1 MKKLSL
7 ALTALVVI
15 TQVSCVETSS
25 KYKKLLACKDSVV
38 AQNKLLEKGYL
49 EAFDLLNQVEDGFLQ
64 ISKAQNNCVNIRSQ
78 NKDRYMSQK
87 DLIRCEL
94 TNLQKLL
101 RQNKTKIRDLE
112 ERLSEVMENNPA
124 IRSTVDRMQKELT
137 YKERMID
144 SLQKVVGSRDVSIA
158 EFRKMIGLLQDEN
171 DLSKTHLTEA
181 KTQETRLNKELDE
194 LNTVYICLQ
203 PISTLKREGILRKNG
218 LFGKT
223 SLNREPLTQHIKT
236 FKAADLRKTLKISLE
251 TENIRIFSPH
261 PKDSYNISTDENGLI
276 WLYITHP
283 KAFWSQ
289 SRYLVIS
296 QD

>member
-49 EAFDLLNQVEDGFLQ
+49 EAFDLLNQVEDGFVK
-64 ISKAQNNCVNIRSQ
+64 IRKAQNNCVNIRSQ
-78 NKDRYMSQK
+78 NKDRYISQK

-94 TNLQKLL
+94 SNLQKLL

-112 ERLSEVMENNPA
+112 QRLSEVMENNPA
-124 IRSTVDRMQKELT
+124 IRSTVDRMQKELS
-137 YKERMID
+137 YKEKMID
-144 SLQKVVGSRDVSIA
+144 SLQKVVGSRDVSIT
-158 EFRKMIGLLQDEN
+158 EFKKMIGLLQDEN
-171 DLSKTHLTEA
+171 DLSRTHLSEA
-181 KTQETRLNKELDE
+181 KTQEVRLNNELDA
-194 LNTVYICLQ
+194 LNTVYICVQ
-203 PISTLKREGILRKNG
+203 PFSTLKREGILRKNG

-223 SLNREPLTQHIKT
+223 SLSRDALVQHAKA
-236 FKAADLRKTLKISLE
+236 FRAADLRKTLKIPLE
-251 TENIRIFSPH
+251 TEQVRLFSPH
-261 PKDSYNISTDENGLI
+261 PEDSYSISTDEKGLI
-276 WLYITHP
+276 WLYISHP

-289 SRYLVIS
+289 SRYLVIA
-296 QD
+296 QY